1 MNEVNCPNCKDS
13 HTRDLDDQV
22 VCLSCGYNWV
32 PSTGENN
39 RDNRD
44 LVATWIS
51 CLLTDQ
57 RRRDTHCPHCDST
70 NLFVS
75 TMTEGGYLCLDCR
88 YGFVDQRKS

>member
-44 LVATWIS
+44 LVQ
-51 CLLTDQ
+51 L
-57 RRRDTHCPHCDST
+57 
-70 NLFVS
+70 
-75 TMTEGGYLCLDCR
+75 
-88 YGFVDQRKS
+88 